1 MRLMSKAE
9 YARHRGCDEKAVRK
23 AIKEGR
29 ISAIPQPNGR
39 ELIDPEVADIQWA
52 RNTRARADSARTAP
66 LSEAEAGQGVPA
78 PENAPEGPVA
88 EAAAKAPAYA
98 DFRARREAADAE
110 MAEIALAKER
120 RLLVDRKVAEQAAF
134 ESFRA
139 LRDKAF
145 NVPLR
150 AASRIVGL
158 ADVRAIDAVIAE
170 ELRLAFSS
178 WESDMLARL
187 PAKED

>member
-39 ELIDPEVADIQWA
+39 EMIDPEVADIQWA
-52 RNTRARADSARTAP
+52 RNTRARADSARMAP
-66 LSEAEAGQGVPA
+66 LSEPEVGQGASA
-78 PENAPEGPVA
+78 PENVPEGPATEAVA
-88 EAAAKAPAYA
+88 KVPAYA